1 MQENTKSETPEDFS
15 ENEEPLSNEEE
26 TSPQSPRSSKTL
38 PPNVVLDFILGMH
51 SIISASA
58 ENNSVW

>member
-26 TSPQSPRSSKTL
+26 TSPQEIQVFVISIFYISQTPSQSKNQLSPR
-38 PPNVVLDFILGMH
+38 N
-51 SIISASA
+51 
-58 ENNSVW
+58 